1 MAKRPRTFTAAFV
14 RTISRPGVYGD
25 GRGGRGLSLRIHRTA
40 TGRISKTWRQRVR
53 IEGRLTSIGLGPYPE
68 ITLAEARQKA
78 LDNSRAVL
86 QGSDPR
92 GRGVPTFAEAAA
104 RTIELHRDGWKAGS
118 PLPEQWE
125 STFRL
130 HAAPL
135 LDKPVDRITSADV
148 LGCLAPIWN
157 SKPGAARK
165 ARHRFAA
172 VFRWC
177 IGRNHRPDNPV
188 DRAVVALPRTNGT
201 APRHYRALPHRDVAA
216 AVGAIRRVKYIHP
229 SAVLCVEMIALTAVR
244 AGEARGA
251 RWEEI
256 DLEAARWTIPA
267 SRMKAG
273 REFSVPL
280 STGALGVLGRART
293 LSPESSLVFP
303 SKTGGVLPRNAPG
316 PRASTSWGR
325 LDGSRVPFERTV
337 VDGRIRGPGGGRGG
351 LPCPCAPESS
361 RSGRISGPT
370 CWSAARRSSKRGAT
384 TSRSDRPPFVT
395 RRGPS
400 GPAGLRARFGSFH
413 VHFGEATGRGIA
425 SDRRSRV
432 SEGYGVGAERGPR
445 GRRAPGRP
453 RRPSGQRPRGRG
465 ACRRWPR
472 HRSLG
477 ARERLF
483 GRPPGLAHDR

>member
-1 MAKRPRTFTAAFV
+1 MTKRPRTLSAAFV

-25 GRGGRGLSLRIHRTA
+25 GRGGRGLSLRVHRTA

-86 QGSDPR
+86 HGDDPR
-92 GRGVPTFAEAAA
+92 GRGVPTFAEAAK

-135 LDKPVDRITSADV
+135 LDMPVDRITSADV

-165 ARHRFAA
+165 ARHRISA

-177 IGRNHRPDNPV
+177 IGRNHRADNPV
-188 DRAVVALPRTNGT
+188 DRAVVALPRANGN
-201 APRHYRALPHRDVAA
+201 AQRHYRALPHREVGAA
-216 AVGAIRRVKYIHP
+216 LGAIRRVRYIHP

-251 RWEEI
+251 RWNEI
-256 DLEAARWTIPA
+256 DMEAARWMIPA

-280 STGALGVLGRART
+280 STGALGVLDRART

-303 SKTGGVLPRNAPG
+303 SKTGGMLPRNAPG
-316 PRASTSWGR
+316 RVLRRAGVASTVHG
-325 LDGSRVPFERTV
+325 F
-337 VDGRIRGPGGGRGG
+337 
-351 LPCPCAPESS
+351 
-361 RSGRISGPT
+361 
-370 CWSAARRSSKRGAT
+370 RSSARSWMAESGVPAEVAEACLAHVPR
-384 TSRSDRPPFVT
+384 SQVVQAYQRSD
-395 RRGPS
+395 
-400 GPAGLRARFGSFH
+400 LL
-413 VHFGEATGRGIA
+413 E
-425 SDRRSRV
+425 
-432 SEGYGVGAERGPR
+432 
-445 GRRAPGRP
+445 RRAEVL
-453 RRPSGQRPRGRG
+453 QR
-465 ACRRWPR
+465 W
-472 HRSLG
+472 S
-477 ARERLF
+477 
-483 GRPPGLAHDR
+483 DYVTS

>member
-1 MAKRPRTFTAAFV
+1 MAKRPRTLTAAFV

-25 GRGGRGLSLRIHRTA
+25 GRGGRGLSLRVYRTA

-78 LDNSRAVL
+78 LDNNRAIL
-86 QGSDPR
+86 HGGDPR
-92 GRGVPTFAEAAA
+92 GCGVPTFAEAAK

-165 ARHRFAA
+165 ARHRIAA

-188 DRAVVALPRTNGT
+188 DRAVVALPRTNGS
-201 APRHYRALPHRDVAA
+201 APRHYRALPHRDVAE

-229 SAVLCVEMIALTAVR
+229 SAVLCVEMIVLTAVR

-251 RWEEI
+251 QWDEI
-256 DLEAARWTIPA
+256 DVDAGTWTIPA

-280 STGALGVLGRART
+280 STGALGVLGRARA

-303 SKTGGVLPRNAPG
+303 SKTGGMLPRNAPG
-316 PRASTSWGR
+316 RVLRRAGVASTVHG
-325 LDGSRVPFERTV
+325 F
-337 VDGRIRGPGGGRGG
+337 
-351 LPCPCAPESS
+351 
-361 RSGRISGPT
+361 
-370 CWSAARRSSKRGAT
+370 RSSARSWMAETGVPAEVAEACLAHVPR
-384 TSRSDRPPFVT
+384 SQVVQAYQRSD
-395 RRGPS
+395 
-400 GPAGLRARFGSFH
+400 LL
-413 VHFGEATGRGIA
+413 E
-425 SDRRSRV
+425 
-432 SEGYGVGAERGPR
+432 
-445 GRRAPGRP
+445 RRAEVLQAWSDYVR
-453 RRPSGQRPRGRG
+453 
-465 ACRRWPR
+465 
-472 HRSLG
+472 
-477 ARERLF
+477 
-483 GRPPGLAHDR
+483 